1 MKNTELVQN
10 NIFISNT
17 YKKALLP
24 CMLSILSAN
33 INVIVDGILVGQK
46 LGGNALAAINL
57 CMPLNLLLCVIGSF
71 ISAGTAINSSKAIG
85 QNQPSKSNEY
95 YKLGVTM
102 SAVVSILFTV
112 GGIVFLN
119 SICLFLCSDIEVLF
133 YVHSYSLIT
142 IIGAIFRISIYI
154 PFWYLRIDGQN
165 KEISRIMMVLTFGN
179 ILLDILFVYIMNMGV
194 FGAGLANVIAT
205 ALAMLLGFYYL
216 RNNKSD
222 FQFNFKINISQIS
235 IKSIVADGLP
245 SSLNNLCSTI
255 RMLTINIILLSL
267 GGASLVAI
275 FTAVNG
281 IFSIGECII
290 LGIPQASN
298 AMLGVYT
305 GERDYNSSKL
315 IIKTEMYMGAICSAI
330 FFALCLLISPYVN
343 NLYGISDS
351 ISTPVLLMA
360 ISIFPGLI
368 CNILSSYYNITGK
381 NVLSSFIIVI
391 RLIVLTYISINLAIL
406 ININIFSFMLITE
419 LLTLLVI
426 YIITLHYYLNNKAVD
441 RFLLCKMNNELSGK
455 VINFSV
461 ENAKQ
466 SICDASEKIA
476 DFCNNNGLESKDTIK
491 IQLAIEEALVLVSDL
506 NNNEHVELNGFD
518 IRVFLYDDLSGIRI
532 RYDGLDFNPFAGN
545 MDTSDYM
552 GIKMI
557 SDLLETVA
565 YRRTFGV
572 NTMILLLEDKA

>member
-10 NIFISNT
+10 NIFISNI

-119 SICLFLCSDIEVLF
+119 SICLFLCSDIEVFF

-426 YIITLHYYLNNKAVD
+426 YIITLLYYLNNKAVD

-476 DFCNNNGLESKDTIK
+476 DFCNNNGLESKDTMK

>member
-119 SICLFLCSDIEVLF
+119 SICLFLCSDIEVFF

-476 DFCNNNGLESKDTIK
+476 DFCNNNGLESKDTMK

-518 IRVFLYDDLSGIRI
+518 IRVFLYDELSGIRI

>member
-10 NIFISNT
+10 NIFISNI

-119 SICLFLCSDIEVLF
+119 SICLFLCSDIEVFF

-216 RNNKSD
+216 CNNKSD
-222 FQFNFKINISQIS
+222 FQFNFKINISQIR
-235 IKSIVADGLP
+235 IKSIIADGLP

-426 YIITLHYYLNNKAVD
+426 YIITLLYYLNNKAVD

-476 DFCNNNGLESKDTIK
+476 DFCNNNGLESKDTMK

>member
-426 YIITLHYYLNNKAVD
+426 YIITLLYYLNNKAVD

-476 DFCNNNGLESKDTIK
+476 DFCNNNGLESKDTMK

>member
-10 NIFISNT
+10 NIFISNI

-119 SICLFLCSDIEVLF
+119 SICLFLCSDIEVFF

-216 RNNKSD
+216 CNNKSD

-476 DFCNNNGLESKDTIK
+476 DFCNNNGLESKDTMK